1 MNEPKFILLVEDQQ
15 KIAANVALQLRG
27 HGYAVQPVASAEA
40 ALDAIAG
47 MPELPDLM
55 LLDVRLGTMT
65 GIDLIRCLS
74 REKRLPPTII
84 MSGEASMAETVEAM
98 NHGVWDFIEKPFT
111 RERLLQSV
119 RNCLENAGL
128 KKQISSMSARGG
140 EILGA
145 SPQIEALRE
154 RIARAAAT
162 NARVLIRGESG
173 TGKELAAN
181 TLHRLSSRHDQP
193 LVKIN
198 CAAIPAHLVE
208 DELFGHV
215 RGAFTD
221 AKFAKPGLFEE
232 AHRGTLFLDEIGDMD
247 LHLQSR
253 LLRVIEDGKVRRIGE
268 TQDRQVD
275 VRIIAATNK
284 PLKHMI
290 RDGSFREDL
299 YFRLSAVP
307 VDLPPL
313 REREGDAAMLFRHY
327 LESFCAANRR
337 RRLTV
342 DDEAMAF
349 LGRYPW
355 PGNVRELRNVCEQL
369 AIFGTDPVTIE
380 QLPLS
385 MVQEET
391 PLEAGI
397 LRLMENAEV
406 IPLRD
411 FKERCEREYIESV
424 LRRTDWNFVEA
435 ARLLD
440 IQRTYLHQKIS
451 SLAIP
456 KPAKG

>member
-1 MNEPKFILLVEDQQ
+1 MNEAKFILLVEDQQ

-128 KKQISSMSARGG
+128 KKQLSSMSPRGG

-162 NARVLIRGESG
+162 SARVLIRGESG

-275 VRIIAATNK
+275 VRILAATNK

-342 DDEAMAF
+342 DEEAMAF
-349 LGRYPW
+349 LARYPW

-391 PLEAGI
+391 PLETGI

-406 IPLRD
+406 LPLRD

-456 KPAKG
+456 KPAKV